1 VPVWFTIRSSFSNSC
16 ASHKAATMPS
26 ASGSTAG
33 PAPWF
38 CLPAKHLRMGLAIAV
53 ERVGAIPLLVSAASA
68 THFAEGALKVRSG
81 NARAMA
87 SLRNLAIGR

>member
-1 VPVWFTIRSSFSNSC
+1 
-16 ASHKAATMPS
+16 
-26 ASGSTAG
+26 
-33 PAPWF
+33 
-38 CLPAKHLRMGLAIAV
+38 MGLAIAV

-68 THFAEGALKVRSG
+68 THVAEGALKVRSG